1 MSVIIKGMN
10 VPETCYKC
18 HFSDWRYGAWYRAA
32 LQKHLGDVGK
42 GRTSECPLVELPPHG
57 RLIDADEQIERAWR
71 LNLSTRE
78 LIEEML
84 KTAVTVIS
92 PDV

>member
-1 MSVIIKGMN
+1 MLYEYRFCALTDDHASSI
-10 VPETCYKC
+10 
-18 HFSDWRYGAWYRAA
+18 DWDMEHKRMPN
-32 LQKHLGDVGK
+32 
-42 GRTSECPLVELPPHG
+42 CPLVELPPHG

-84 KTAVTVIS
+84 KTAVTVIP